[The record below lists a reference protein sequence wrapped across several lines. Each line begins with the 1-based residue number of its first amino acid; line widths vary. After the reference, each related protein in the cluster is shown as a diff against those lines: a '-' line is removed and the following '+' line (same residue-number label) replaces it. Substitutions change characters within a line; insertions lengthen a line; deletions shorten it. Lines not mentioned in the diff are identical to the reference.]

1 MGKEVIVRADEV
13 IEEDLYAFGDT
24 VVIEGTVRGDV
35 MASGREVRLLGTVE
49 GDLTGCGQT
58 YIVDGRV
65 GDDLRIAGMTTVL
78 GHGARIG
85 GDFVTAALG
94 LETNKGSWVDG
105 SLLFA
110 GYEATLAGDV
120 FGDFR
125 AEAVAIAL
133 DGSVRGDVDA
143 AVGGGGESA
152 GFLGRVR
159 HVVIVSIFGL
169 LLAWIAPLTLRDLE
183 SKAQK
188 RPLAGIGRGV
198 IAIAVLLAQAL
209 GVLIVVIGLGLAAGL
224 LKLWSLLLPTL
235 IVVSFAEGI
244 LLAGF
249 WIFGAFVAPASVSLM
264 AGRAILGRAVPD
276 RAGGLFLP
284 LAAGLSVFAVLVSVP
299 YLGVLVHLL
308 VLFLGLGAFW
318 LWLFNSL
325 ENLREPVSS
334 S

>member
-1 MGKEVIVRADEV
+1 M
-13 IEEDLYAFGDT
+13 
-24 VVIEGTVRGDV
+24 
-35 MASGREVRLLGTVE
+35 
-49 GDLTGCGQT
+49 
-58 YIVDGRV
+58 
-65 GDDLRIAGMTTVL
+65 
-78 GHGARIG
+78 
-85 GDFVTAALG
+85 
-94 LETNKGSWVDG
+94 
-105 SLLFA
+105 
-110 GYEATLAGDV
+110 
-120 FGDFR
+120 
-125 AEAVAIAL
+125 
-133 DGSVRGDVDA
+133 DA